1 MRVTDFA
8 SKKGRRAVI
17 GLGYKNGVAWSFRV
31 KKHAL

>member
-8 SKKGRRAVI
+8 SKEGGRTVI
-17 GLGYKNGVAWSFRV
+17 GLGYENGVAWSFRV